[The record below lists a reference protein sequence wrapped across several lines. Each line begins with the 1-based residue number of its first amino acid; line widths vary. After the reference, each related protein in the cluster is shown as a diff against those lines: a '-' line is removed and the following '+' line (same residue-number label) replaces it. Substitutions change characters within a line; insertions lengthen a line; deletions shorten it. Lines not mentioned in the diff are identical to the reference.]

1 MSLRTQDIISLVIF
15 THFISSSPPSELMIK
30 EKALLVNIFLYT
42 VEPRFNEPLN
52 NEDLGITNCIVRP
65 RNSIIHRNEPRYN
78 EKSL

>member
-1 MSLRTQDIISLVIF
+1 
-15 THFISSSPPSELMIK
+15 MIK
-30 EKALLVNIFLYT
+30 ENALLVNIFLYT

-65 RNSIIHRNEPRYN
+65 RNSTIHRNEPRYN